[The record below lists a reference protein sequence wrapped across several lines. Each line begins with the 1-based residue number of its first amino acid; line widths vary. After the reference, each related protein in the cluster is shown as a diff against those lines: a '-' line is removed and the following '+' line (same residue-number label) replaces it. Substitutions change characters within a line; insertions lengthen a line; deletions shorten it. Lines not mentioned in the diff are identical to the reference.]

1 MDVGIL
7 LSIVG
12 IILGIVG
19 LLVAAYFGVRS
30 MFQSSD
36 MEALQRA
43 VRANNQAMYNIL
55 WRIANQSN
63 VLLRRDDLTVE
74 TKQFATGVNE
84 ATIAARS
91 SLIAFSREHAQFIP
105 SFELAWEPR
114 EFALEERS
122 RPFWRRVF
130 FLTEPTRL
138 PLAPATGAT
147 PIGNTNGKS
156 TSGTE

>member
-91 SLIAFSREHAQFIP
+91 SLITYRFQQ
-105 SFELAWEPR
+105 
-114 EFALEERS
+114 
-122 RPFWRRVF
+122 
-130 FLTEPTRL
+130 
-138 PLAPATGAT
+138 
-147 PIGNTNGKS
+147 
-156 TSGTE
+156 GTCAVHSKL

>member
-7 LSIVG
+7 LAIVG
-12 IILGIVG
+12 ILVG
-19 LLVAAYFGVRS
+19 AYFGVRS

-36 MEALQRA
+36 MEALQHA
-43 VRANNQAMYNIL
+43 VRANNQAKYNIL

-105 SFELAWEPR
+105 IVELAWEPR
-114 EFALEERS
+114 PFALDERP

-138 PLAPATGAT
+138 PLAPATDAK
-147 PIGNTNGKS
+147 PIGNTNG
-156 TSGTE
+156 

>member
-7 LSIVG
+7 LAIVG
-12 IILGIVG
+12 ILVG
-19 LLVAAYFGVRS
+19 AYFGVRS

-36 MEALQRA
+36 MEALQHA
-43 VRANNQAMYNIL
+43 VRANNQAKYNIL

-105 SFELAWEPR
+105 IVELAWEPR
-114 EFALEERS
+114 PFALDERP
-122 RPFWRRVF
+122 RPFWRRV
-130 FLTEPTRL
+130 
-138 PLAPATGAT
+138 
-147 PIGNTNGKS
+147 
-156 TSGTE
+156 

>member
-55 WRIANQSN
+55 WR
-63 VLLRRDDLTVE
+63 
-74 TKQFATGVNE
+74 
-84 ATIAARS
+84 
-91 SLIAFSREHAQFIP
+91 
-105 SFELAWEPR
+105 
-114 EFALEERS
+114 
-122 RPFWRRVF
+122 
-130 FLTEPTRL
+130 
-138 PLAPATGAT
+138 
-147 PIGNTNGKS
+147 
-156 TSGTE
+156 